1 MVPAARSSGGGPL
14 TEGRTPWSA
23 RIRSRLVSWL
33 ESHPYG
39 YALGVKLVTATDLF
53 LPHEQDYHGFVQ
65 LAAGRS
71 SGLFLDLGANRG
83 HSARGFAKLVPGW
96 DVLSIEP
103 NPLHES
109 TLKRM
114 SERDRRFRYRL
125 LAVDE
130 TAGREVTL
138 YVPVYRNMPMHSAA
152 ALTLAE
158 ARAGVEQAF
167 PRQIQSIE
175 YREVIVVTTT
185 IDDLGVSPQII
196 KFDIQGKELA
206 ALRGGSRTLA
216 NGSPDLLVEV
226 TMGDSALFEY
236 LAGIGYAPYLYDHG
250 AKRFQPYVDGVG
262 SASRNV
268 FFSTRELTTI
278 GHAGRRR
285 DGR

>member
-1 MVPAARSSGGGPL
+1 LSDAKAS
-14 TEGRTPWSA
+14 WSA
-23 RIRSRLVSWL
+23 RVRARLVSLL

-39 YALGVKLVTATDLF
+39 YVLGVKLVTATDFF
-53 LPHEQDYHGFVQ
+53 LPHEEDYHGFVQ
-65 LAAGRS
+65 LAAGQDT
-71 SGLFLDLGANRG
+71 GLFLDLGANRG

-96 DVLSIEP
+96 DVLSVEP
-103 NPLHES
+103 NPLHEP

-114 SERDRRFRYRL
+114 AERDRRFRYRL

-138 YVPVYRNMPMHSAA
+138 HVPVYRNMPMHSAA

-167 PRQIQSIE
+167 PRQIRSIA
-175 YREVIVVTTT
+175 YRQVTVVTTT

-216 NGSPDLLVEV
+216 NCSPDLLVEV
-226 TMGDSALFEY
+226 TMGDTALFEY

-250 AKRFQPYVDGVG
+250 PKGFRPYVEGG
-262 SASRNV
+262 GLASRNI
-268 FFSTRELTTI
+268 FFSTRDLTAL
-278 GHAGRRR
+278 GPEQRRLAR
-285 DGR
+285 